1 MQKINSEKDRR
12 VTAKVL
18 GIIKPMNKTYGGSIL
33 KEKDMSAKTKE
44 KLALFISNMSIPK
57 DKVNQ
62 YKVFVPLNTQLPQVV
77 VKTVNPESLENK
89 RFILR
94 MGKWSKYS
102 PFPYGQFIR
111 ILGEEGRMQTESA
124 MILHEFNV
132 DTRPFSQKVL
142 KCLPSDGA
150 NWKIP

>member
-1 MQKINSEKDRR
+1 
-12 VTAKVL
+12 
-18 GIIKPMNKTYGGSIL
+18 MNI
-33 KEKDMSAKTKE
+33 TKE
-44 KLALFISNMSIPK
+44 EVHMYRI
-57 DKVNQ
+57 
-62 YKVFVPLNTQLPQVV
+62 FVPFNICLPQVI
-77 VKTVNPESLENK
+77 VKALNPEALESK

-94 MGKWSKYS
+94 IGKWNKYS
-102 PFPYGQFIR
+102 PFPFGQFVR
-111 ILGEEGRMQTESA
+111 ILGDEGKMSTESA